1 MRSTVAMPCAP
12 AGTAAAAARQA
23 STVARARSIAEND
36 IISAMSGRERLARID
51 AVTALREE

>member
-1 MRSTVAMPCAP
+1 MLWAP